1 MARFGLN
8 LITEHLPRMVRR
20 RPMPT
25 VAPFPNPEEDDRSG
39 YWARDCALHPWRKGC
54 RTYDV

>member
-1 MARFGLN
+1 MARFGLK
-8 LITEHLPRMVRR
+8 LLTEHLPRVMRR

-25 VAPFPNPEEDDRSG
+25 ITPSPETEEDSKPN
-39 YWARDCALHPWRKGC
+39 YWMQDCALHPWRKGC